1 MKNENLRNLIVL
13 FLAAC
18 IIAAVGFTLVRAAVD
33 FDWPEPTMTPEP
45 RPEPAAPPPTYRE
58 PNFSDEA
65 NSFMKKEPVYR

>member
-18 IIAAVGFTLVRAAVD
+18 IIAAVGFTLVGAAVD

-58 PNFSDEA
+58 PYSSALPE
-65 NSFMKKEPVYR
+65 SFGKREPVYR